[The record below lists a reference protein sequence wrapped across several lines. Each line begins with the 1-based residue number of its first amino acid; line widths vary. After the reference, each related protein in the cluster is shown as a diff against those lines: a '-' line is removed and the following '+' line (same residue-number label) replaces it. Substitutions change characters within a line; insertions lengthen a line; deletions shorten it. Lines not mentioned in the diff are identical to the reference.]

1 MSDKLYEAFRIYLME
16 GLLGVDENN
25 ILEVLNNKGYTEGT
39 EKRNQAIDAY
49 LKVIKDPVLK
59 TMIPELSSYD
69 LNNPGTDIKTL
80 YGIRKR
86 ELESEATITTT
97 GENNVEQFKTAES
110 VTAPIGTSAIETD
123 INGTQANHTEPE
135 IKPTGTDPLPVEP
148 TVSTIEPT
156 TETTPSVPSTDFVE
170 DIKRVKEMVANTQ
183 AAVVE
188 EPTLE
193 PSVRMPVE
201 TSQEQLNKEKIKG
214 LRLNQIGYANVVLMS
229 IIVMIIVAI
238 ICVFIFA

>member
-1 MSDKLYEAFRIYLME
+1 M
-16 GLLGVDENN
+16 
-25 ILEVLNNKGYTEGT
+25 
-39 EKRNQAIDAY
+39 
-49 LKVIKDPVLK
+49 KVINDPVLK

-86 ELESEATITTT
+86 ELESKATITTT
-97 GENNVEQFKTAES
+97 EEGNVEKFKTEESSVPYSGAPVAAMGVAENAS
-110 VTAPIGTSAIETD
+110 IGASAAIAA
-123 INGTQANHTEPE
+123 GQVTEPE
-135 IKPTGTDPLPVEP
+135 IKTTGTDPLPVEST
-148 TVSTIEPT
+148 TVTIEP
-156 TETTPSVPSTDFVE
+156 TPSVPSTDFVE
-170 DIKRVKEMVANTQ
+170 DIKKVKEKIASTKEV
-183 AAVVE
+183 VVE

-201 TSQEQLNKEKIKG
+201 TSQDQINKEKIKG
-214 LRLNQIGYANVVLMS
+214 LRLNQVGYANVVLMS